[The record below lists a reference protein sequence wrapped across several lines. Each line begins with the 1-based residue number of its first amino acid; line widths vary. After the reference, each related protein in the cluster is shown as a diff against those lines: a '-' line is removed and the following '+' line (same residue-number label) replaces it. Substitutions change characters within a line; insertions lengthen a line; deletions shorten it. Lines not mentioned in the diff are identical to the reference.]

1 MKHFTGERRKARELA
16 VQVLFHL
23 EFADSAKVATA
34 AGSDNDPLEAFRLVG
49 ENFEMA
55 ESMTE
60 FSKALVRGVCDKK
73 SDLDKVISRSSKH
86 WRLERMARLDR
97 SILRLATYEMMFLK
111 DIPPRVSLDEA
122 VEIGKRFGS
131 EDSGRYING
140 VLDNI
145 YNNLDSQADSAKE
158 ATAAGKDEGTFSI
171 TEHNSDDTK
180 EPDSVGKGN
189 MKYNPLELEPRWQT
203 HWEKTGIFKAKEDP
217 SKEKYYLLEMFP
229 YPSGKIHIGHVRNY
243 TIGDVVARYKKMCG
257 KNVLHPMGWDA
268 FGMPA
273 ENAAIEN
280 DTHPAKWTYENIE
293 AMKTQL
299 KRMGFS
305 YDWDRELATCDPEYY
320 RWEQLVFLEMYE
332 KGLAYRKKTHVN
344 WCEKCQ
350 TVLANE
356 QVEDGCCWR
365 HPEQEVA
372 IKEMNSWFLKITDYA
387 DDMLEYCEKLPG
399 WPDRVMT
406 MQKNWIGKSHGAAI
420 QFPMVGSGDPIEV
433 FTTRQDTLYGA
444 TFMCLAP
451 EHPMVNDIIKGLPQE
466 NEVLDFVDRTLKMDS
481 IMRTAE
487 FTTKEGVFTGR
498 HCLNPVTREEIPI
511 FVANFVLFDYGTGAI
526 MAVPTHDQR
535 DFEFAKKYDLK
546 LRVVIKPEDSDLDEA
561 EMTQAYVDRGILV
574 NSGPFNGQGNLEALD
589 SIADYLEEQGI
600 GHKTVNYRIRDW
612 GISRQRYW
620 GAPIPM
626 IHCEKCGIVPVNKS
640 DLPVVLPLDLDMRPN
655 GGSPLPFEPSFTETT
670 CPECNRKATRETD
683 TMDTFVESSWYFD
696 RYACPDYQ
704 DGPLDPERVDYWL
717 PVDQYIGG
725 IEHAIL
731 HLLYSR
737 FYTRVL
743 KDLGHIKIK
752 EPFTNLLTQGMVC
765 KATQTCPEHGF
776 LYPKE
781 VVEGRCTRCG
791 AQATDGNIVKMSKS
805 KKNVVDPQELI
816 DRYGADT
823 VRMFCLFASPPD
835 KDLEWSEQGVDGSH
849 RFLQRVWRLVAD
861 HLGELKNVKAYDGK
875 TDLAEPVKSVHRKT
889 HETIK
894 RVTSDIENRFHFN
907 TAISAVME
915 LVNETNQFL
924 NAEGDKGEIEWSVV
938 RKSIETTILLLSP
951 VVPHITDELWQMMGH
966 VGSLLN
972 VPWPAYNEDA
982 LKTEKK
988 LVILQVN
995 GKVRSRIEVA
1005 ASSSEKEIEALAL
1018 ADEKVQRH
1026 VKGKP
1031 VKRVIVVQKKLV
1043 NVVV

>member
-1 MKHFTGERRKARELA
+1 MKHFTGERRRARELA

-23 EFADSAKVATA
+23 EY
-34 AGSDNDPLEAFRLVG
+34 SDDDPLTAFRLIT
-49 ENFEMA
+49 ENFETA
-55 ESMTE
+55 ESLADFT
-60 FSKALVRGVCDKK
+60 KALIRGVCDKK
-73 SDLDKVISRSSKH
+73 SDLDRVISRSSKH

-111 DIPPRVSLDEA
+111 DIPPRVSIDEA
-122 VEIGKRFGS
+122 LEIGKKFGG
-131 EDSGRYING
+131 EDSSRYING

-145 YNNLDSQADSAKE
+145 FNTLDAL
-158 ATAAGKDEGTFSI
+158 AAEETSRGA
-171 TEHNSDDTK
+171 EHNVNEKT
-180 EPDSVGKGN
+180 EPESIGKGD
-189 MKYNPLELEPRWQT
+189 MKYNPLELEPRWQR
-203 HWEKTGIFKAKEDP
+203 HWEKTGVFKATEDP

-280 DTHPAKWTYENIE
+280 NTHPARWTYENIA

-305 YDWDRELATCDPEYY
+305 YDWDRELATCDPDYY

-365 HPEQEVA
+365 HPEQEVS

-387 DDMLEYCEKLPG
+387 DDMLDYCEKLPG
-399 WPDRVMT
+399 WPERVMS

-420 QFPMVGSGDPIEV
+420 RFPMVGSGDAIEV

-451 EHPMVNDIIKGLPQE
+451 EHPMVKDIIKGLPQE
-466 NEVLDFVDRTLKMDS
+466 NEVLDFVNRTLKMDTF
-481 IMRTAE
+481 MRTAD
-487 FTTKEGVFTGR
+487 FTAKEGVFTGR

-535 DFEFAKKYDLK
+535 DFEFARKYGLK
-546 LRVVIKPEDSDLDEA
+546 LRVVIKPEDSDLNEDQ
-561 EMTQAYVDRGILV
+561 MTQAYVDQGILV
-574 NSGPFNGQGNLEALD
+574 NSGPFNGQKNLEALD
-589 SIADYLEEQGI
+589 NIADYLEKQGI

-626 IHCEKCGIVPVNKS
+626 IHCDTCGIVPVKKE
-640 DLPVVLPLDLDMRPN
+640 DLPVVLPLDLDMRSN
-655 GGSPLPFEPSFTETT
+655 GGSPLPFEPSFYETT
-670 CPECNRKATRETD
+670 CPKCNGPAKRETD

-704 DGPLDPERVDYWL
+704 DGPLDAKRVDYWM

-765 KATQTCPEHGF
+765 KATQACPEHGY

-781 VVEGRCTRCG
+781 AVDGRCTRCG
-791 AQATDGNIVKMSKS
+791 LEVTDGNIVKMSKS

-835 KDLEWSEQGVDGSH
+835 KDLEWSEQGVEGSH
-849 RFLQRVWRLVAD
+849 RFLQRVWRLVLD
-861 HLGELKNVKAYDGK
+861 HLEDLKKVSVHDGK
-875 TDLAEPVKSVHRKT
+875 TELEEPLKSVHRKT

-894 RVTSDIENRFHFN
+894 KVTSDIENRFHFN

-924 NAEGDKGEIEWSVV
+924 NNDEKKDVTAWSVV
-938 RKSIETTILLLSP
+938 RKSIETTIILLSP
-951 VVPHITDELWQMMGH
+951 VVPHITEELWRMMGYE
-966 VGSLLN
+966 GLLLE
-972 VPWPAYNEDA
+972 VPWPDYDEDA
-982 LKTEKK
+982 LKTETR
-988 LVILQVN
+988 LIILQVN
-995 GKVRSRIEVA
+995 GKVRSRIEISV
-1005 ASSSEKEIEALAL
+1005 SSSEKEIEALAL